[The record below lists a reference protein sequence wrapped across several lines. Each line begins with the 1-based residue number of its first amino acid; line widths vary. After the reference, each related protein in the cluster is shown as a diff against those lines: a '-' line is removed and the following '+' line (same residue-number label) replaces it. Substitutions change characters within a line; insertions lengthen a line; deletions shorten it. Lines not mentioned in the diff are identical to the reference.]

1 MAQGLSPVA
10 PLKLDVVDGIALN
23 KSYFQLVRQ
32 NLKMLLLTSPGER
45 IMEAD
50 FGVGMRRVLFEA
62 DHPTTYATVS
72 ARIYKQCA
80 QFLPYLEIKELEFFS
95 QGTGYPDMP
104 DNTVRVKIVF
114 NIKPLNRQGE
124 LEVEV
129 S

>member
-10 PLKLDVVDGIALN
+10 PLRLDAVDGIALN

-50 FGVGMRRVLFEA
+50 FGVGMRRVLFET
-62 DHPTTYATVS
+62 DHPSTYAAVS
-72 ARIYKQCA
+72 ARIYKQCGVY
-80 QFLPYLEIKELEFFS
+80 FPYLEIKELEFFS
-95 QGTGYPDMP
+95 QGTGHPDMP

-114 NIKPLNRQGE
+114 LIKPLNRQGE

>member
-10 PLKLDVVDGIALN
+10 PLMSDDVDGLALN
-23 KSYFQLVRQ
+23 KNYFQLVQQ

-50 FGVGMRRVLFEA
+50 FGIGMRRVLFEQ
-62 DHPTTYATVS
+62 DHPQTYASIS

-80 QFLPYLEIKELEFFS
+80 QYLPYLEVENVEFFS
-95 QGTGYPDMP
+95 QGMGYPDMP
-104 DNTVRVKIVF
+104 DNMVRVKILF
-114 NIKPLNRQGE
+114 TIKPLNRRGE

>member
-10 PLKLDVVDGIALN
+10 PLQPDPVDGLALN
-23 KSYFQLVRQ
+23 KEYFQLVQQ

-50 FGVGMRRVLFEA
+50 FGVGMRRVLFEQ
-62 DHPTTYATVS
+62 DHPTTYASVS
-72 ARIYKQCA
+72 AKIYKQCA
-80 QFLPYLEIKELEFFS
+80 QYLPYLEIVDVEFFS
-95 QGTGYPDMP
+95 QGMGFPDMP
-104 DNTVRVKIVF
+104 DNMVRVKVIF
-114 NIKPLNRQGE
+114 YIKPLNRQGE